1 MKKFLIF
8 LAGFVSGVV
17 FLLVVSL
24 AVANNG
30 DEPTSISGLTMF
42 EQPAEVID
50 SPSFEVLQV
59 VSAGNALANAYDEE
73 LDTYLGMVVLFLADE
88 NTHYYDDQI
97 IEVSNNKC
105 VRQVGTYQYETK
117 NGYKTV
123 PAVMMFDK

>member
-117 NGYKTV
+117 NGYKTF

>member
-17 FLLVVSL
+17 FLLIVSVII
-24 AVANNG
+24 ASGN
-30 DEPTSISGLTMF
+30 ETPTGISGLTMF

-97 IEVSNNKC
+97 IEVFNNKC

>member
-1 MKKFLIF
+1 
-8 LAGFVSGVV
+8 
-17 FLLVVSL
+17 
-24 AVANNG
+24 
-30 DEPTSISGLTMF
+30 MF